1 MNFLAHIYLSGDSDE
16 IKVGNF
22 IGDYVKGK
30 NFEHYPNLIKR
41 GILLHRHIDSFTDH
55 HPIVQ
60 RSKSYLNLKYKRF
73 SGIIVDIFYDHFLA
87 LEWAEFTNEP
97 LEKFVYNLNDTL
109 ISHYSILPKKVQ
121 GFLPLFIQYNWLESY
136 LTIEGIKDVLSRMSR
151 RTSLPEETQFAIEV
165 LKKNYSSFRADFLD
179 YFLQLIHFV
188 ESEHGIRICTGK
200 EDKRQKEKDKRE

>member
-1 MNFLAHIYLSGDSDE
+1 MNFLAHIYLSGDSNE

-30 NFEHYPNLIKR
+30 NFEHYPNLIKK

-60 RSKSYLNLKYKRF
+60 RSKSYLNVKYKRF

-87 LEWAEFTNEP
+87 LEWSEFTNEP
-97 LEKFVYNLNDTL
+97 LEKFVNNLYDTL
-109 ISHYSILPKKVQ
+109 VSHYSILPKKVQ

-136 LTIEGIKDVLSRMSR
+136 LTIEGIKDVLSGMSR
-151 RTSLPEETQFAIEV
+151 RTSLPDETQFAIEV

-179 YFLQLIHFV
+179 YFPQLIHFV
-188 ESEHGIRICTGK
+188 ESEFGIRICKGK
-200 EDKRQKEKDKRE
+200 EDKRQKFTL